1 MRISNLI
8 GIDDA
13 PFDRDFRGDVPLV
26 GTVWARSRLDGV
38 VTGRV
43 RKDGA
48 NATRAVVCMV
58 RGSPFDEHVRLV
70 LLQGIAFGGFNVVD
84 LDALHRE
91 LGRPVLVVARSE
103 PDLDAIRDALLRR
116 VPGGARKWR
125 LIEAAGPMEPA
136 EGVWIQR
143 RGITR
148 DATASLLR
156 EQIRHGRLPEPLRIA
171 HLVAG
176 AMVRGVSGGPA

>member
-8 GIDDA
+8 GIDDG
-13 PFDRDFRGDVPLV
+13 PFDRDTRGDVPLV
-26 GTVWARSRLDGV
+26 GTVWARDRLDGV

-43 RKDGA
+43 RRDGA
-48 NATRAVVCMV
+48 NATRSVARMV
-58 RGSPFDEHVRLV
+58 RESPFDPHVRLV

-91 LGRPVLVVARSE
+91 LGRPVLVVARHE
-103 PDLDAIRDALLRR
+103 PDLAAIRAALLYR

-125 LIEAAGPMEPA
+125 LIEAAGPMEPVH
-136 EGVWIQR
+136 GVWIQR

-148 DATASLLR
+148 DAAASLLR
-156 EQIRHGRLPEPLRIA
+156 ELCRHGRLPEPLRIA

-176 AMVRGVSGGPA
+176 AMVRGVSSGPA